1 MTTARS
7 LSTVWSAE
15 PVAVSR
21 TLKAFSESN
30 RGPPSKLADSRPAG
44 DRRRNVPLLERP
56 VNQVADE
63 CNSRILVIDDNEAIH
78 QDFRK
83 ILNCDPEID
92 SGLSEARAALFGAVP
107 APIAHQS
114 FRIDSAFQGEEG
126 LELVL
131 RALAENRPYALAFVD
146 VRMPPGWDGIETIAR
161 IWERDADIQ
170 VVVCTAYSD
179 YSWNEM
185 LDKLG
190 QSDRLVVLKKPFD
203 NIEVQQLASA
213 LTEKWRLGRQV
224 RNRLN
229 DLEQMVSGR
238 TRELQTA
245 NTRLSAANQHL
256 EETTRR
262 ANDMASAALVA
273 SRAKSEFLAN
283 MSHEIRTPMNGIL
296 GMTEL
301 ALDTQL
307 SVEQKEYLETIKE
320 SSDALLTVINDILDF
335 SKVEAGKLDLEPMP
349 FDLRDNVERTIHG
362 MAVRA
367 EQRGLELACD
377 ISPAVPNWV
386 IGDPDRLRQIVVNLV
401 GNAIKFTEQGEVNLR
416 VEPCEGPIADEK
428 TTILHFAVHDTG
440 IGIPAEKQSL
450 IFDAFSQADGS
461 TTRRFGGT
469 GLGLTISSR
478 LIELMK
484 GRIWVE
490 SEVGRGSTFHFT
502 AEFGVTEAA
511 PADPRLA
518 RLAELVGLR
527 VLAVDDNATNR
538 RILFDIL
545 SNWHARPTLAA
556 SGREAL
562 ALLREAADRHERFP
576 IVLLDHMMPD
586 MDGFAVAA
594 EIQRDPKL
602 AGATIIMLSSGR
614 SGDAFDRC
622 QELGIAAYLYK
633 PICQSDLMR
642 AMLSALAGG
651 SRPQAVGGSSDATDS
666 ELTRG
671 RSGTK
676 AKGGLSI
683 LLVEDNRIN
692 QRVALRMLEKE
703 GHHVTIAE
711 DGKKALLAVE
721 QNTFDLVLM
730 DVQMPEM
737 DGFETTS
744 EIRAREQGT
753 ARHLPII
760 AMTARAIKGDRERC
774 LASGMD
780 DYVSKPV
787 TSHELHRVLQAVRA
801 RSTASRTFDEA
812 AALAQVDGDA
822 GFLRELVSLL
832 ADDAPQSLARIGDA
846 VAAEDPV
853 SLEKT
858 AHRLKGSLTPF
869 CSTDAFEA
877 ANALEQIGRSGRLD
891 GANQKYH
898 ELEKQLNRLLAK
910 LAEFVAADPATA
922 VNPAPEGSS
931 PQKQALVPIVN

>member
-1 MTTARS
+1 
-7 LSTVWSAE
+7 
-15 PVAVSR
+15 VSR
-21 TLKAFSESN
+21 TLKVFSESN
-30 RGPPSKLADSRPAG
+30 RAAAEQTCRFSFGGRPSTKC
-44 DRRRNVPLLERP
+44 PLPQRLERP

-83 ILNCDPEID
+83 ILSCDPEID
-92 SGLSEARAALFGAVP
+92 SGLSEARAALFGAVA
-107 APIAHQS
+107 APIARQS
-114 FRIDSAFQGEEG
+114 FEIDSAFQGEEG
-126 LELVL
+126 LERVL

-170 VVVCTAYSD
+170 IVVCTAYSD

-185 LDKLG
+185 LEKLG

-213 LTEKWRLGRQV
+213 LTEKWRLARQV

-229 DLEQMVSGR
+229 DLEQMVSER

-245 NTRLSAANQHL
+245 NSRLRAANQHL

-262 ANDMASAALVA
+262 ANEMATAARVA
-273 SRAKSEFLAN
+273 SGAKSEFLAN

-307 SVEQKEYLETIKE
+307 SVEQKEYLDTIKE

-349 FDLRDNVERTIHG
+349 FDLRDNLERTIHG
-362 MAVRA
+362 LALRA

-377 ISPAVPNWV
+377 ISPAVPSWV

-401 GNAIKFTEQGEVNLR
+401 GNAIKFTEQGEVILR
-416 VEPCEGPIADEK
+416 VEPFGGSAADEK

-440 IGIPAEKQSL
+440 IGIPLEKQSL

-511 PADPRLA
+511 AADPLSA
-518 RLAELVGLR
+518 RLAELAGLR

-538 RILFDIL
+538 RILYDML
-545 SNWHARPTLAA
+545 SNWRMRPALAA

-562 ALLREAADRHERFP
+562 ALLREAADRLDRFP

-586 MDGFAVAA
+586 MDGFAVAE

-614 SGDAFDRC
+614 SGDALDRC
-622 QELGIAAYLYK
+622 RELGIAAYLYK
-633 PICQSDLMR
+633 PICQSDLLR
-642 AMLSALAGG
+642 AMLSALAAG
-651 SRPQAVGGSSDATDS
+651 SRSPAVGNSSGASKVS
-666 ELTRG
+666 ESTRG
-671 RSGTK
+671 PAGTK
-676 AKGGLSI
+676 AEGGLRI

-692 QRVALRMLEKE
+692 QRVALRILEKD

-711 DGKKALLAVE
+711 DGKQALLAIE
-721 QNTFDLVLM
+721 QNTFDLALM

-737 DGFETTS
+737 DGFETTT

-753 ARHLPII
+753 GRHLPII
-760 AMTARAIKGDRERC
+760 AMTARAINGDRERC

-787 TSHELHRVLQAVRA
+787 ALRELHRVLQAVRA
-801 RSTASRTFDEA
+801 RSTASLAFDEA
-812 AALAQVDGDA
+812 AALARVDGDA

-832 ADDAPQSLARIGDA
+832 AEDAPKLLAQIGDA

-853 SLEKT
+853 GVEKT
-858 AHRLKGSLTPF
+858 AHKLKGSLIPF
-869 CSTDAFEA
+869 CSSDAFEA
-877 ANALEQIGRSGRLD
+877 GNTLEQIGRSGRLD

-898 ELEKQLNRLLAK
+898 ELEDHLNRLLAK
-910 LAEFVAADPATA
+910 LAEFVAADQGIA
-922 VNPAPEGSS
+922 VTPRPEGRP
-931 PQKQALVPIVN
+931 PQKQELLVPVVN